1 MEALLFF
8 GLFFLGLFGF
18 GGLFSSL
25 FRLFRGLLGLFNGG
39 GLLARSLL
47 LRSRCR
53 SYGFTDGGAV
63 FAGLVRIHIS
73 LELSGFAVLEVV
85 HHGEVDLAV
94 VLVDFRDSGRKFVAD
109 LESVRRNLDVFGSE
123 LGDRNESFE
132 TVREFDHDAAVEHT
146 DDLALHFGIDRERC
160 INAVPRIFG
169 EVLHGEGNATLF
181 LVHGENDAFDLVALL
196 DDFARVRDFL
206 RPGHI
211 GNVNESVHAVLDFD
225 ECAEGSE
232 VADFAHDA
240 CARGKFGFDVFPRI
254 SFELLHTE
262 RNAFGFFFDL
272 EHHGLD
278 FLTDGENFGRV
289 LDVLR
294 PGHFGN
300 MDEAFDAVIEFDE
313 RTVIRNGDDLALDDG
328 AFGVTGR
335 DVLPRMRFE
344 LLHAEGNAF
353 LLVGDVEETVYA
365 AEVNERAEVGDVLDD
380 TLADLA
386 LLESFENVA
395 ALAVAFFFE
404 NHAAGHDDVP
414 ARLVDLD
421 DLEVEFLADESVDVR
436 DLTEVNLGTG
446 EERVDAEEVD
456 DHAALDALR
465 ESAADDFVVFEC
477 LADAFP
483 HADKVRFLLGE
494 DETAVIVFQLF
505 DKDFDLC
512 ADFRNFAFLEFG
524 ALDHAFGLEVDVD
537 EDFLFRHLA
546 DSTDGDFACFE
557 TVHAGISFG
566 RGFGLEVAVFT
577 FRSED
582 LVEVGFIS
590 VEEFRHIDYSWVAV
604 KRSGATPLH
613 LRGPGSFLP
622 VVRLRVV

>member
-254 SFELLHTE
+254 SFELL
-262 RNAFGFFFDL
+262 
-272 EHHGLD
+272 
-278 FLTDGENFGRV
+278 
-289 LDVLR
+289 

-353 LLVGDVEETVYA
+353 LLVVEVEHHHFDFLAQLDHFGRVIDALVAHVGDVEETVYA

-414 ARLVDLD
+414 ARLVDRD